1 MKLNRIVLIIAVIVI
16 SIWMYNLY
24 RNRCLTIEYYST
36 VTEGLME
43 HINDES
49 KDLNSLYVMNTFVQL
64 TDDDQVVQDAMD
76 FAEMGDRK
84 TLLELLEKVEKKQNV
99 RNL

>member
-1 MKLNRIVLIIAVIVI
+1 
-16 SIWMYNLY
+16 
-24 RNRCLTIEYYST
+24 
-36 VTEGLME
+36 ME

-84 TLLELLEKVEKKQNV
+84 TLLELLNKVEKK
-99 RNL
+99 

>member
-36 VTEGLME
+36 ITEGLMK

-49 KDLNSLYVMNTFVQL
+49 KDLDSLYVMNTFVQL

-84 TLLELLEKVEKKQNV
+84 TLLELLEKVEKK
-99 RNL
+99 

>member
-1 MKLNRIVLIIAVIVI
+1 MKLNRIVLIISVIVI
-16 SIWMYNLY
+16 SVWMYKLY

-36 VTEGLME
+36 ITEGLME

-49 KDLNSLYVMNTFVQL
+49 KDLNALYVMNTFVQL

-84 TLLELLEKVEKKQNV
+84 TLLELLEKVEKK
-99 RNL
+99 

>member
-1 MKLNRIVLIIAVIVI
+1 MKLNRIALIIAVIVI
-16 SIWMYNLY
+16 SMWMYNLY

-84 TLLELLEKVEKKQNV
+84 TLLELLEKVEKK
-99 RNL
+99 

>member
-1 MKLNRIVLIIAVIVI
+1 MKLNRIVLIISVIVI

-36 VTEGLME
+36 INQGLMK

-49 KDLNSLYVMNTFVQL
+49 KDLDSLYVMNTFVQL
-64 TDDDQVVQDAMD
+64 TEDDQVVQDAYD
-76 FAEMGDRK
+76 FSEMGDRK
-84 TLLELLEKVEKKQNV
+84 AVLELLEKVEKK
-99 RNL
+99 

>member
-1 MKLNRIVLIIAVIVI
+1 MKLNRIVLIISVIVI

-36 VTEGLME
+36 ITEGLVE
-43 HINDES
+43 HLNDES

-64 TDDDQVVQDAMD
+64 TDDDQIVQDAMD

-84 TLLELLEKVEKKQNV
+84 TLLELLEKVEKK
-99 RNL
+99 

>member
-36 VTEGLME
+36 ITEGLMK

-49 KDLNSLYVMNTFVQL
+49 KDLDSLYVMNTFVQL
-64 TDDDQVVQDAMD
+64 TEDDQVVQDAMD

-84 TLLELLEKVEKKQNV
+84 TLLELLEKVEKK
-99 RNL
+99 

>member
-1 MKLNRIVLIIAVIVI
+1 MKLNRIVLIISVIVI

-36 VTEGLME
+36 ITEGLME

-84 TLLELLEKVEKKQNV
+84 TLLELLEKVEKK
-99 RNL
+99 

>member
-1 MKLNRIVLIIAVIVI
+1 MKLNRIVLIISVIVI

-36 VTEGLME
+36 ITEGLVE
-43 HINDES
+43 HLNDES

-76 FAEMGDRK
+76 FAEIGDRK
-84 TLLELLEKVEKKQNV
+84 TLLELLEKVEKK
-99 RNL
+99 

>member
-1 MKLNRIVLIIAVIVI
+1 MKLNRIVLIISVIVI

-24 RNRCLTIEYYST
+24 RNRCLTIEYYSSISK
-36 VTEGLME
+36 GLRK

-49 KDLNSLYVMNTFVQL
+49 KDLDSLYVMNTFVQI
-64 TDDDQVVQDAMD
+64 TDDKQVVQDAYD

-84 TLLELLEKVEKKQNV
+84 TVLELLEKVEKK
-99 RNL
+99 

>member
-1 MKLNRIVLIIAVIVI
+1 MKLNRIVLIISVVVI

-36 VTEGLME
+36 ITEGLVE
-43 HINDES
+43 HLNDES
-49 KDLNSLYVMNTFVQL
+49 KDLNALYVMNTFVQL

-76 FAEMGDRK
+76 FAEMGDRE
-84 TLLELLEKVEKKQNV
+84 TLLELLEKVEKK
-99 RNL
+99 

>member
-36 VTEGLME
+36 ITEGLVE
-43 HINDES
+43 HLNDES

-64 TDDDQVVQDAMD
+64 TDDDQVVQDAAG

-84 TLLELLEKVEKKQNV
+84 TLLELLEKVEKK
-99 RNL
+99 

>member
-1 MKLNRIVLIIAVIVI
+1 MKLNRIVLIISVIVI

-36 VTEGLME
+36 ITEGLVE

-49 KDLNSLYVMNTFVQL
+49 EDLNSLYVMNTFVQL

-84 TLLELLEKVEKKQNV
+84 TLLELLEKVEKK
-99 RNL
+99 

>member
-84 TLLELLEKVEKKQNV
+84 TLLELLEKVEKK
-99 RNL
+99 

>member
-84 TLLELLEKVEKKQNV
+84 TLLELLKKVEKK
-99 RNL
+99 

>member
-1 MKLNRIVLIIAVIVI
+1 
-16 SIWMYNLY
+16 MYKLY

-36 VTEGLME
+36 ITEGLTE

-84 TLLELLEKVEKKQNV
+84 TLLELLEKVEKK
-99 RNL
+99 

>member
-16 SIWMYNLY
+16 SMWMYNLY

-36 VTEGLME
+36 ITEGLMK

-49 KDLNSLYVMNTFVQL
+49 KDLDSLYVMNTFVQL
-64 TDDDQVVQDAMD
+64 TEDDQVVQDAMD

-84 TLLELLEKVEKKQNV
+84 TLLELLEKVEKK
-99 RNL
+99 

>member
-1 MKLNRIVLIIAVIVI
+1 MKLNRIVLIISVIVI
-16 SIWMYNLY
+16 SVWMYKLY

-36 VTEGLME
+36 ITEGLTE

-84 TLLELLEKVEKKQNV
+84 TLLELLEKVEKK
-99 RNL
+99 

>member
-1 MKLNRIVLIIAVIVI
+1 MKLNRIVLIISVVVI

-36 VTEGLME
+36 ITEGLVE
-43 HINDES
+43 HLNDES
-49 KDLNSLYVMNTFVQL
+49 KDLNALYVMNTFVQL

-84 TLLELLEKVEKKQNV
+84 TLLELLEKVEKK
-99 RNL
+99 

>member
-1 MKLNRIVLIIAVIVI
+1 MKLNRIVLIISVVVI

-36 VTEGLME
+36 VTEGLVE

-49 KDLNSLYVMNTFVQL
+49 EDLNTLYVMNTFVQL

-84 TLLELLEKVEKKQNV
+84 TLLELLEKVEKK
-99 RNL
+99 

>member
-1 MKLNRIVLIIAVIVI
+1 MKLNRIVLIISVVII
-16 SIWMYNLY
+16 SVWMYNLY

-36 VTEGLME
+36 INQGLMK

-49 KDLNSLYVMNTFVQL
+49 KDLDSLYVMNTFVQL
-64 TDDDQVVQDAMD
+64 TEDDQVVQDAMD

-84 TLLELLEKVEKKQNV
+84 TLLELLEKVEKK
-99 RNL
+99 

>member
-1 MKLNRIVLIIAVIVI
+1 MKLNRIVLIISVIVI

-36 VTEGLME
+36 ITEGLVE

-49 KDLNSLYVMNTFVQL
+49 KDLNALYVMNTFVQL

-84 TLLELLEKVEKKQNV
+84 TLLELLEKVEKK
-99 RNL
+99 

>member
-16 SIWMYNLY
+16 SMWMYNLY

-64 TDDDQVVQDAMD
+64 TDDEQVVQDAMD

-84 TLLELLEKVEKKQNV
+84 TLLELLKKVEKK
-99 RNL
+99 

>member
-36 VTEGLME
+36 ITEGLMK

-84 TLLELLEKVEKKQNV
+84 TLLELLEKVEKK
-99 RNL
+99 

>member
-1 MKLNRIVLIIAVIVI
+1 MKLNRIVLIISVIVI
-16 SIWMYNLY
+16 SMWMYNLY

-49 KDLNSLYVMNTFVQL
+49 EDLNTLYVMNTFVQL
-64 TDDDQVVQDAMD
+64 TEDDQVVQDAMD

-84 TLLELLEKVEKKQNV
+84 TLLELLEKVEKK
-99 RNL
+99 

>member
-16 SIWMYNLY
+16 SMWMYNLY

-84 TLLELLEKVEKKQNV
+84 TLLELLEKVEKK
-99 RNL
+99 

>member
-1 MKLNRIVLIIAVIVI
+1 
-16 SIWMYNLY
+16 MYNLY

-36 VTEGLME
+36 ITEGLME

-84 TLLELLEKVEKKQNV
+84 TLLELLEKVEKK
-99 RNL
+99 

>member
-24 RNRCLTIEYYST
+24 RNRCLTTEYYSSISK
-36 VTEGLME
+36 GLMK

-49 KDLNSLYVMNTFVQL
+49 EDLDSLYVMNTFVQI
-64 TDDDQVVQDAMD
+64 TDDKQVVQDAYD

-84 TLLELLEKVEKKQNV
+84 TVLELLEKVEKK
-99 RNL
+99 

>member
-1 MKLNRIVLIIAVIVI
+1 MKLNRIVLIISVIVI
-16 SIWMYNLY
+16 SIWMYKLY

-36 VTEGLME
+36 ITEGLME

-84 TLLELLEKVEKKQNV
+84 TLLELLEKVEKK
-99 RNL
+99 

>member
-1 MKLNRIVLIIAVIVI
+1 VLIISVIVI

-36 VTEGLME
+36 ITEGLVE
-43 HINDES
+43 HLNDES

-84 TLLELLEKVEKKQNV
+84 TLLELLEKVEKK
-99 RNL
+99 

>member
-1 MKLNRIVLIIAVIVI
+1 MKLNRIVLIISVIVI
-16 SIWMYNLY
+16 SIWMYKLY

-36 VTEGLME
+36 ITEGLTE

-84 TLLELLEKVEKKQNV
+84 TLLELLEKVEKK
-99 RNL
+99 

>member
-16 SIWMYNLY
+16 SMWMYNLY

-84 TLLELLEKVEKKQNV
+84 TLLELLKKVEKK
-99 RNL
+99 

>member
-1 MKLNRIVLIIAVIVI
+1 MKLNRIVLIISVIVI

-36 VTEGLME
+36 ITEGLVE
-43 HINDES
+43 HLNDES

-84 TLLELLEKVEKKQNV
+84 TLLELLEKVEKK
-99 RNL
+99 